1 MTKRTATTELPDV
14 LLSAL
19 AKADAVGVTY
29 LPSRSYDSYTSTL
42 EPFTDYRDG
51 TSANAYFIRSLIE
64 SGHLSYEQSK
74 VAWQGAVIEL
84 TDLGREAIVGVEVAP
99 NVESA
104 VAGRLRILAS
114 VAVDKVDVIED
125 SKLFVMTAPYVPTIN
140 SRVLHSLIKKG
151 LVSLTDIE
159 GGRPGLK
166 SAELSEAGRTFLGAH
181 PEFEAEADAR
191 KCVANIHWTDIS
203 MYSRG
208 RSPIRG
214 GGVTM
219 GAEVRCS
226 CKYRQRSNQGR
237 TEAEYYAKRHIRAQ
251 IDREIAVRAGV
262 YVTDDTDTQ

>member
-42 EPFTDYRDG
+42 EPFADYRDG

-84 TDLGREAIVGVEVAP
+84 ADLGRE
-99 NVESA
+99 
-104 VAGRLRILAS
+104 
-114 VAVDKVDVIED
+114 DVIED